1 MEPDVKCSQAKSHYK
16 FRCGVRQ
23 TYIQKDGE
31 NLLIRCLEPPEN
43 TQSIWTYS
51 ARDLRII
58 TLEPEGFWPA
68 RLISIAGN

>member
-16 FRCGVRQ
+16 SRCGVRQ

-51 ARDLRII
+51 GRDPHIINSGAR
-58 TLEPEGFWPA
+58 GFLA
-68 RLISIAGN
+68 CTVSIAGN